1 MLMLI
6 LAGGLVLLG
15 CLASFGGFLGVIS
28 PKLMRDR
35 KTGKIKTRRHFAAAM
50 VVGTFLF
57 MLGVGIIADKN
68 PESKNP
74 ESGQAET
81 VRVKSEEEASQPE
94 NVQPAAK
101 AETAKDKTRKDM
113 PISFEE
119 LRQRIN
125 SQMALLDKPETQS
138 IPETAKPWGDKD
150 SVNFTYQFDA
160 SKNIS
165 ILISANP
172 ENNNPRG
179 IIVLAAPAEGSEGID
194 LLELFAKSIA
204 IQTAPIAD
212 GSKESKET
220 AAQILK
226 MATKLAG
233 EFAKNPEKQA
243 KDSFVKDGF
252 EYGVALTPGMPF
264 MFTVDMKE

>member
-6 LAGGLVLLG
+6 LAGCLVLLG
-15 CLASFGGFLGVIS
+15 VLASFGGFLGVIS

-35 KTGKIKTRRHFAAAM
+35 KTGKIRTRRHFAAVM
-50 VVGTFLF
+50 VVGMFLF
-57 MLGVGIIADKN
+57 MLGGGIIAADN
-68 PESKNP
+68 PGN
-74 ESGQAET
+74 GQAET
-81 VRVKSEEEASQPE
+81 VSAKPEADASQAE
-94 NVQPAAK
+94 TDGGQAK
-101 AETAKDKTRKDM
+101 AGQAESDQTRKDM
-113 PISFEE
+113 AISFEE

-125 SQMALLDKPETQS
+125 RQMSLLDKPKTKP
-138 IPETAKPWGDKD
+138 IPKTAKPWGDKD

-179 IIVLAAPAEGSEGID
+179 IIVLAAPAEGSEAID
-194 LLELFAKSIA
+194 LLALFAKSIA

-212 GSKESKET
+212 GSRENKET
-220 AAQILK
+220 GAKILK

-233 EFAKNPEKQA
+233 EFAENPEKQA
-243 KDSFVKDGF
+243 KDFLVKDGF
-252 EYGVALTPGMPF
+252 KYGVALTPGMPF
-264 MFTVDMKE
+264 MFTVEVEE

>member
-6 LAGGLVLLG
+6 LAGCLVLLG
-15 CLASFGGFLGVIS
+15 VLASFGGFLGVIS

-35 KTGKIKTRRHFAAAM
+35 KTGKINTRRKNAAVM
-50 VVGTFLF
+50 VVGMFLF
-57 MLGVGIIADKN
+57 MLGVGIIAADN
-68 PESKNP
+68 PG
-74 ESGQAET
+74 SGQAET
-81 VRVKSEEEASQPE
+81 VSAKPEAAASQSE
-94 NVQPAAK
+94 TDGGQAK
-101 AETAKDKTRKDM
+101 AGQAESDQTRKDM
-113 PISFEE
+113 AISFEE

-125 SQMALLDKPETQS
+125 RQMSLLDKPKTKP
-138 IPETAKPWGDKD
+138 IPKTAKPWGDKD

-179 IIVLAAPAEGSEGID
+179 IIVLAAPAEGSEAID
-194 LLELFAKSIA
+194 LLALFAKSIA

-212 GSKESKET
+212 GSRENKET
-220 AAQILK
+220 GAKILK

-233 EFAKNPEKQA
+233 EFAENPEKQA
-243 KDSFVKDGF
+243 KDFLVKDGF
-252 EYGVALTPGMPF
+252 KYGVALTPGMPF
-264 MFTVDMKE
+264 MFTVEVEE

>member
-6 LAGGLVLLG
+6 LAGCLVLLG
-15 CLASFGGFLGVIS
+15 GLGSFGGFLGVIS

-35 KTGKIKTRRHFAAAM
+35 KTGKINTRRKNAAVM
-50 VVGTFLF
+50 VVGMFLF
-57 MLGVGIIADKN
+57 MLGVGIIAADN
-68 PESKNP
+68 PGN
-74 ESGQAET
+74 GQAET
-81 VRVKSEEEASQPE
+81 VSAKPDAAASQSE
-94 NVQPAAK
+94 NVQAAK
-101 AETAKDKTRKDM
+101 AKTAQDETRKDM

-125 SQMALLDKPETQS
+125 RQMALLDKPETKP
-138 IPETAKPWGDKD
+138 IPKTAKPWGDKD

-179 IIVLAAPAEGSEGID
+179 IIVLAAPAEGSEAID
-194 LLELFAKSIA
+194 LLALFAKSIA

-212 GSKESKET
+212 GSRESKET
-220 AAQILK
+220 GAKILK
-226 MATKLAG
+226 MATKLVE
-233 EFAKNPEKQA
+233 EFSKNPEEQA

-264 MFTVDMKE
+264 MFTVDVKE

>member
-1 MLMLI
+1 MMFIIGI
-6 LAGGLVLLG
+6 LLFLFGFAMAAAG
-15 CLASFGGFLGVIS
+15 FIGVFA
-28 PKLMRDR
+28 PKLLKDR
-35 KTGKIKTRRHFAAAM
+35 KTGAIQTRGAWAGAM
-50 VVGTFLF
+50 V
-57 MLGVGIIADKN
+57 LGLVMFGCGSLLMGDDDEPKQTAADTQT
-68 PESKNP
+68 ETLQADDSASKP
-74 ESGQAET
+74 T
-81 VRVKSEEEASQPE
+81 SEKGYDLTINTPKKEL
-94 NVQPAAK
+94 
-101 AETAKDKTRKDM
+101 

-125 SQMALLDKPETQS
+125 RQMALFDYPKTKP

-172 ENNNPRG
+172 KNNNPRG
-179 IIVLAAPAEGSEGID
+179 ITVLAAPAEGSEAID

-226 MATKLAG
+226 MASNLAG

-243 KDSFVKDGF
+243 KDFFVKDGF
-252 EYGVALTPGMPF
+252 EYGVAITPGMPF
-264 MFTVDMKE
+264 IFTVDAKE

>member
-1 MLMLI
+1 MVMLF
-6 LAGGLVLLG
+6 AGVLVLLG
-15 CLASFGGFLGVIS
+15 CLASFGGFFGVIS

-50 VVGTFLF
+50 VVGMFLF
-57 MLGVGIIADKN
+57 MLGVGIIAADN
-68 PESKNP
+68 PG
-74 ESGQAET
+74 SGQAET
-81 VRVKSEEEASQPE
+81 VSAKPESAASQPE
-94 NVQPAAK
+94 NVQAAAK
-101 AETAKDKTRKDM
+101 AKTAQDETRKDM

-125 SQMALLDKPETQS
+125 RQMALLDKPETKP
-138 IPETAKPWGDKD
+138 IPKTAKPWGDKD

-179 IIVLAAPAEGSEGID
+179 IIVLATPAEGSEAID
-194 LLELFAKSIA
+194 LLALFAKSIA

-212 GSKESKET
+212 GSRESKET
-220 AAQILK
+220 GAKILK
-226 MATKLAG
+226 MATKLVE
-233 EFAKNPEKQA
+233 EFSKNPEEQA

-264 MFTVDMKE
+264 MFTVDVKE

>member
-1 MLMLI
+1 
-6 LAGGLVLLG
+6 
-15 CLASFGGFLGVIS
+15 
-28 PKLMRDR
+28 
-35 KTGKIKTRRHFAAAM
+35 
-50 VVGTFLF
+50 
-57 MLGVGIIADKN
+57 
-68 PESKNP
+68 
-74 ESGQAET
+74 
-81 VRVKSEEEASQPE
+81 
-94 NVQPAAK
+94 
-101 AETAKDKTRKDM
+101 M

-125 SQMALLDKPETQS
+125 RQMALLDKPETKP
-138 IPETAKPWGDKD
+138 IPKTAKPWGDKD

-179 IIVLAAPAEGSEGID
+179 IIVLAAPAEGSEAID
-194 LLELFAKSIA
+194 LLALFAKSIA

-212 GSKESKET
+212 GSRESKET
-220 AAQILK
+220 GAKILK
-226 MATKLAG
+226 MATKLVE
-233 EFAKNPEKQA
+233 EFSKNPEEQA

-264 MFTVDMKE
+264 MFTVDVKE

>member
-1 MLMLI
+1 MMFIIGI
-6 LAGGLVLLG
+6 LLSLLG
-15 CLASFGGFLGVIS
+15 GAMAVAGFIGIFA
-28 PKLMRDR
+28 PKLLKDR
-35 KTGKIKTRRHFAAAM
+35 KTGKIHTRGAWASAM
-50 VVGTFLF
+50 V
-57 MLGVGIIADKN
+57 LGLVMFGCGSLLTGDDDEAKQTAADTQT
-68 PESKNP
+68 ETLQADDSASKP
-74 ESGQAET
+74 T
-81 VRVKSEEEASQPE
+81 SEKGYDLTINTQ
-94 NVQPAAK
+94 
-101 AETAKDKTRKDM
+101 RKDM

-125 SQMALLDKPETQS
+125 SQMALLDKPATKS

-172 ENNNPRG
+172 KNNNPRG
-179 IIVLAAPAEGSEGID
+179 ITVLAAPAEGSEAID

-212 GSKESKET
+212 GRKESKET

-226 MATKLAG
+226 MATNLAG
-233 EFAKNPEKQA
+233 EFANNPEKQA
-243 KDSFVKDGF
+243 KDFFVKDGF

-264 MFTVDMKE
+264 MFTVDVKE